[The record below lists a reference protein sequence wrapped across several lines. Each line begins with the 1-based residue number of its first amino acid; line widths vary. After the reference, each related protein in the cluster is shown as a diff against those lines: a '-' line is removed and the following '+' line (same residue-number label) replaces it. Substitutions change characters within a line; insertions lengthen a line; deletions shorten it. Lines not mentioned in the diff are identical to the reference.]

1 MLGFIRFVLI
11 AVLLLASASYAIAQP
26 RVATVIGN
34 GDYVKPGWRLKN
46 PVNDAHLMADTLRSI
61 GYEVK
66 VYENLDEN
74 EMEAAFQDHGNR
86 LAAKG
91 PDTIGVFYFAGHG
104 VQSGKYNY
112 LMPVDARPSTE
123 QDVWAQAPRLGLAT
137 EFMESA
143 GNAVNFII
151 LDACRDNPLP
161 RARRTGASGGL
172 GQPKRARGFVFAYA
186 TEPGR
191 TAADGVGTN
200 SPFTEALAAILPT
213 QGLSYFDVLSL
224 VTDRVDD
231 ATNGGQTPYLST
243 GLIGGTGVCLNPNG
257 CGGPIQ
263 AVAAPASASGGA
275 SVARSTGSASP
286 SEVRPGMSEEARQ
299 YAEECDAGDLS
310 QCRNLGISYRNG
322 HGVSQDYDEAVRLYR
337 KACDGG
343 HALGCSNLGF
353 MYSKGLGVSQD
364 HSEAAR
370 FYRKAC
376 DDGHALGCNN
386 LGLMYRK
393 GNGVSQ
399 DDVEAARLYRKA
411 CDGGH
416 AQGCSNLGFMYSKGL
431 GVSQD
436 DVEAARLFRK
446 GCEGDD
452 ALSCTNLGAF
462 YYNGTGSVSQDKA
475 EAVRL
480 FRKAC
485 EGGDGTGCKYLK
497 ALTEQ

>member
-11 AVLLLASASYAIAQP
+11 AVMVLAGASYAIAQP

-200 SPFTEALAAILPT
+200 SPFTEALAAVLPT

-231 ATNGGQTPYLST
+231 ATNGGQTPYVST
-243 GLIGGTGVCLNPNG
+243 GLIGGTGVCLNPTG
-257 CGGPIQ
+257 CGGPVQ

-286 SEVRPGMSEEARQ
+286 SEVRPGMVEPALSEAK
-299 YAEECDAGDLS
+299 ACDAGDLS
-310 QCRNLGISYRNG
+310 QCHNLGISYAEGLGVSKGDSEAVRLYRKSCNG
-322 HGVSQDYDEAVRLYR
+322 GEAGSCSNLGLMYSKGLGVSQDNDEAARLYR

-343 HALGCSNLGF
+343 DAWGCSSLGF

-364 HSEAAR
+364 N
-370 FYRKAC
+370 
-376 DDGHALGCNN
+376 D
-386 LGLMYRK
+386 
-393 GNGVSQ
+393 
-399 DDVEAARLYRKA
+399 EAARLYRKA
-411 CDGGH
+411 CDGGD
-416 AQGCSNLGFMYSKGL
+416 APGCN
-431 GVSQD
+431 
-436 DVEAARLFRK
+436 
-446 GCEGDD
+446 
-452 ALSCTNLGAF
+452 N
-462 YYNGTGSVSQDKA
+462 
-475 EAVRL
+475 
-480 FRKAC
+480 
-485 EGGDGTGCKYLK
+485 LK
-497 ALTEQ
+497 ALTGE

>member
-66 VYENLDEN
+66 VYENLDED

-191 TAADGVGTN
+191 TAADGAGAN

-231 ATNGGQTPYLST
+231 ATNGGQTPYVST
-243 GLIGGTGVCLNPNG
+243 GLIGGTGVCLNPTG
-257 CGGPIQ
+257 CGGPVQ
-263 AVAAPASASGGA
+263 AVAAPAPVSSGG
-275 SVARSTGSASP
+275 STARSTVSRAA
-286 SEVRPGMSEEARQ
+286 SEVRPGMSDVVRQ
-299 YAEECDAGDLS
+299 AAEGCDSGSVLDCVILAQYYSDG
-310 QCRNLGISYRNG
+310 Q
-322 HGVSQDYDEAVRLYR
+322 GVSQNLVETVRLYR
-337 KACDGG
+337 KACDGELMS
-343 HALGCSNLGF
+343 ACSNLGLL
-353 MYSKGLGVSQD
+353 YEGGEGVLQNYD
-364 HSEAAR
+364 EALR
-370 FYRKAC
+370 LYRKVC
-376 DDGHALGCNN
+376 DNDASDCNSLAIMYLQGH
-386 LGLMYRK
+386 
-393 GNGVSQ
+393 GVAQ
-399 DDVEAARLYRKA
+399 DRTEAIRLFRKA
-411 CDGGH
+411 CDGGSEI
-416 AQGCSNLGFMYSKGL
+416 GCSNLKEL
-431 GVSQD
+431 
-436 DVEAARLFRK
+436 
-446 GCEGDD
+446 
-452 ALSCTNLGAF
+452 
-462 YYNGTGSVSQDKA
+462 TG
-475 EAVRL
+475 E
-480 FRKAC
+480 
-485 EGGDGTGCKYLK
+485 
-497 ALTEQ
+497 